1 MVCSCVPVREPRFQ
15 RSLNRLR
22 LLHAF
27 AVHEPVIRIP
37 APGRLGIGPRHPD
50 VERIMQEKIGQQRT
64 NDAPLRSFP
73 RALHKGPIRKLH
85 GSRQP
90 PLNIEPYPFAI
101 RMLIQC
107 LQQQPM
113 LDVVEQCLDIEL
125 QNPVILPAAPA
136 RDFHSIQRGF
146 LRPVA
151 DRSPEE
157 RLGSRIG
164 SSTFLTTI

>member
-1 MVCSCVPVREPRFQ
+1 MLVRSGASSIFAVDNLGLCWMHRKAALRKPRFQ

-50 VERIMQEKIGQQRT
+50 VERIMQEEIGQQRT
-64 NDAPLRSFP
+64 NDAPLRSSP
-73 RALHKGPIRKLH
+73 RALHKGSIRKLQ

-113 LDVVEQCLDIEL
+113 LDVVE
-125 QNPVILPAAPA
+125 P
-136 RDFHSIQRGF
+136 
-146 LRPVA
+146 
-151 DRSPEE
+151 
-157 RLGSRIG
+157 
-164 SSTFLTTI
+164 T